1 MFLKFSLL
9 NFLTAKPQAVSL
21 CELARKES
29 LSLNMPVTK
38 TAKRALRSSL
48 RKKMVN
54 SKIISALEISLR
66 KAGKN
71 GKRDDVI
78 KAMSLADIA
87 AKKKVIHKNKAA
99 RIKSKL
105 GKKLPKSLPKAKG
118 GKKAKKSSRK

>member
-1 MFLKFSLL
+1 M
-9 NFLTAKPQAVSL
+9 
-21 CELARKES
+21 
-29 LSLNMPVTK
+29 
-38 TAKRALRSSL
+38 
-48 RKKMVN
+48 
-54 SKIISALEISLR
+54 R